1 MNIRDIVG
9 PLLLAA
15 GVTILAQSFW
25 GWYKG
30 PEVSEVGFVA
40 PISKA
45 EQEPLLLEVDFK
57 DDQAGQPTPPV
68 VIETAYGQLSFS
80 NEGGT
85 LSNERFVRHNSHTT
99 QDFVVLSEDTLLER
113 ESRPFLIALDEK
125 SPFYYELKELVQDEN
140 TAKITYTVKAD
151 QGVIEKTFT
160 VDKLQPKLDL
170 SVTVTPASGAV
181 MRPRLIWMSPS
192 LQEIKD
198 TDAINAVAIDK
209 SGHFI
214 KTASHKLDGRKG
226 YFAPEVFGTENKY
239 FVHAMIKD
247 TDRFVHRAYYKGAS
261 SSAVLSI
268 LETKPVTEK
277 TTWNLSFYIG
287 PKDLEI
293 IRTAAP
299 RLEKT
304 LDYGIF
310 SWVTKGMLVLLNLI
324 NKYTGN
330 YGWSIILITLL
341 VQLLLLPL
349 SISGEKKMRKMQ
361 DYQKKLNYIQQK
373 YKNDPEALAQARE
386 EMIKKYGMPGVS
398 GCLPVLM
405 KAPIFTGLYGAL
417 NNSIELYRAP
427 FVGWINDLSMPDQY
441 YLIPVLITG
450 SVLFSGIMSQG
461 DKVEFKKV
469 VPVFA
474 LALLL
479 GAWTSSMAAGL
490 GLFILSNALLHG
502 TQVKIQRM
510 LGI

>member
-40 PISKA
+40 PLSKV

-57 DDQAGQPTPPV
+57 DDQVKTVAAPV
-68 VIETAYGQLSFS
+68 VIETTYGSLSFS

-85 LSNERFVRHNSHTT
+85 LSNERFVRKNSHTT
-99 QDFVVLSEDTLLER
+99 QEFVVLSEETLLER
-113 ESRPFLIALDEK
+113 EARPFLIALDEK
-125 SPFYYELKELVQDEN
+125 SPFYYELTNLVQDEKSA
-140 TAKITYTVKAD
+140 TITYRVKAE
-151 QGVIEKTFT
+151 QGVIEKTFI

-170 SVTVTPASGAV
+170 SVTLTPVDGAV

-198 TDAINAVAIDK
+198 SDVINAIAIDK
-209 SGHFI
+209 GGHFV
-214 KTASHKLDGRKG
+214 KTASHKLEGRKG
-226 YFAPEVFGTENKY
+226 YFAPEIFGTENKY

-247 TDRFVHRAYYKGAS
+247 SDNFVHRAYYKGAS
-261 SSAVLSI
+261 SSILSI
-268 LETKPVTEK
+268 LEAKPVTQK

-287 PKDLEI
+287 PKDLGI
-293 IRTAAP
+293 IRTVAP

-349 SISGEKKMRKMQ
+349 SISGEQKMRKMQ

-373 YKNDPEALAQARE
+373 YKNDPEGLAQARE
-386 EMIKKYGMPGVS
+386 EMIRKYGMPGIT
-398 GCLPVLM
+398 GCLPTLM
-405 KAPIFTGLYGAL
+405 KAPVFTGLYGAL

-441 YLIPVLITG
+441 YVIPVLITG

-461 DKVEFKKV
+461 ERVEFKKV
-469 VPVFA
+469 VPVAA

-490 GLFILSNALLHG
+490 GLFILANALLHG

-510 LGI
+510 LGL